1 MHATN
6 YETDIWIPQ
15 IFFCESYIIVSHVMK
30 QSQKET
36 FLYVFRFRNEYF
48 DHSLITISVCQSEL
62 QAYLQNMIELDITAN
77 EVLYG
82 ICTLR
87 VSITV
92 VFYITQYCN

>member
-1 MHATN
+1 MCFDSETN
-6 YETDIWIPQ
+6 TL
-15 IFFCESYIIVSHVMK
+15 IIV
-30 QSQKET
+30 
-36 FLYVFRFRNEYF
+36 
-48 DHSLITISVCQSEL
+48 LITISVCQSEL

-92 VFYITQYCN
+92 VFYRTQYCN

>member
-36 FLYVFRFRNEYF
+36 FLYVFRFRNEVF

-92 VFYITQYCN
+92 VFYRTQYCN